1 MTTKDENVRAWRRSG
16 VREPLPPSPAL
27 IRSLRLVSDG
37 TKLHE
42 NAARPLLARDL
53 IRRGEHRDWLTDAG
67 REALAALEKP

>member
-1 MTTKDENVRAWRRSG
+1 MATRDKNVRAWRRSG

-27 IRSLRLVSDG
+27 IRSLRRARDG

-42 NAARPLLARDL
+42 NAARPLLARGL

-67 REALAALEKP
+67 REVLAKLEEP